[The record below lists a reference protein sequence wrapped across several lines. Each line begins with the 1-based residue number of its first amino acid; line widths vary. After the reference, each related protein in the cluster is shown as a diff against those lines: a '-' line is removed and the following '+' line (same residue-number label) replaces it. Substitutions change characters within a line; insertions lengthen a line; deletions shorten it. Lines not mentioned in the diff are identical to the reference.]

1 MSDYSHLKIAVF
13 GNAYQDPYL
22 AQLDDLFSKLWK
34 IGIKI
39 DIEKHFFE
47 YLQNRIK
54 NLKVNDVVEA
64 PDSGYNVVLS
74 IGGDGTFLHTA
85 QWVGDKEIPIL
96 GINTGHL
103 GFLSMYRL
111 EETDDLIDSLT
122 NNRLQI
128 ERRSLLKVSSP
139 NLPGDVW
146 QYALNEVAI
155 LKQDTSSMI
164 SVRTTVDDFFLA
176 DYLVDGLIVATPTGS
191 TGYNLSVGGPILQ
204 PTVDNWVL
212 SPIAPHTLT
221 MRPLVLDANSEI
233 SAVTTSRV
241 DTYRVSLDGRSFSLP
256 CESEIKIGKAP
267 FSILV
272 MRRLSDNFAT
282 TLRDKLLWS
291 KR

>member
-139 NLPGDVW
+139 NLPEDVW